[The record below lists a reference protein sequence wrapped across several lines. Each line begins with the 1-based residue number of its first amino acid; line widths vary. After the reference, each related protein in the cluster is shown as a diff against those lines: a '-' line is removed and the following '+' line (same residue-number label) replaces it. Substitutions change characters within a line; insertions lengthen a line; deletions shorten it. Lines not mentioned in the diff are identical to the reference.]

1 MYVLMMRMRKRRRR
15 SEVPM
20 VMRVENVFEWM
31 VLTKRVVGIRP
42 NHSLNI
48 MSSMMMM
55 MMMMVMMVM
64 EIIVMTFKSVGDLV
78 TLHQI
83 VSAGQILRAGRWV
96 TFHLYS
102 ILGGV
107 AQNPAT
113 CFGNSPKGW
122 KWVEM
127 FPQIFASLGS
137 ITLEAIS
144 YLRCR
149 LRM

>member
-1 MYVLMMRMRKRRRR
+1 
-15 SEVPM
+15 M

-48 MSSMMMM
+48 MSSMML
-55 MMMMVMMVM
+55 MMMVMMVM
-64 EIIVMTFKSVGDLV
+64 EIIVMTFKSAGDLV

-102 ILGGV
+102 ILEGV
-107 AQNPAT
+107 FTESDPFWKLTQ
-113 CFGNSPKGW
+113 GW
-122 KWVEM
+122 KC
-127 FPQIFASLGS
+127 FHKYSQACAL
-137 ITLEAIS
+137 
-144 YLRCR
+144 
-149 LRM
+149 

>member
-1 MYVLMMRMRKRRRR
+1 MRRK

-55 MMMMVMMVM
+55 IRVVMVM
-64 EIIVMTFKSVGDLV
+64 EIIVMTLKSVGDLV

-102 ILGGV
+102 ILEGV
-107 AQNPAT
+107 AQNPT
-113 CFGNSPKGW
+113 HFGNSPKGW
-122 KWVEM
+122 KCFHKYSQAW
-127 FPQIFASLGS
+127 AL
-137 ITLEAIS
+137 
-144 YLRCR
+144 
-149 LRM
+149 

>member
-1 MYVLMMRMRKRRRR
+1 
-15 SEVPM
+15 M

-55 MMMMVMMVM
+55 MMMIRVMMVM
-64 EIIVMTFKSVGDLV
+64 VEIIVMTFKSVGDLV

-102 ILGGV
+102 ILEGV
-107 AQNPAT
+107 AQNPT
-113 CFGNSPKGW
+113 CFWDSPG
-122 KWVEM
+122 VEM
-127 FPQIFASLGS
+127 GGNVSTNIRKLVLYNTGGNLIFEMSA
-137 ITLEAIS
+137 
-144 YLRCR
+144 
-149 LRM
+149 

>member
-1 MYVLMMRMRKRRRR
+1 
-15 SEVPM
+15 M

-55 MMMMVMMVM
+55 MMMMVMMMIRVVMVM
-64 EIIVMTFKSVGDLV
+64 EIISMTFKSVGDLV
-78 TLHQI
+78 ILHQI

-107 AQNPAT
+107 AQNPT
-113 CFGNSPKGW
+113 CFGNSPKGVNLVGNVSTNIR
-122 KWVEM
+122 KLGLYNTGGNLIFEM
-127 FPQIFASLGS
+127 SA
-137 ITLEAIS
+137 
-144 YLRCR
+144 
-149 LRM
+149 

>member
-55 MMMMVMMVM
+55 MMMMVMMMIRVVMVM
-64 EIIVMTFKSVGDLV
+64 EIISMTFKSVGDLV
-78 TLHQI
+78 ILHQI

-107 AQNPAT
+107 AQNWKLTQGGEP
-113 CFGNSPKGW
+113 GW
-122 KWVEM
+122 KCFHKYSQAW
-127 FPQIFASLGS
+127 AL
-137 ITLEAIS
+137 
-144 YLRCR
+144 
-149 LRM
+149 

>member
-1 MYVLMMRMRKRRRR
+1 
-15 SEVPM
+15 M

-55 MMMMVMMVM
+55 IRVVMVM
-64 EIIVMTFKSVGDLV
+64 EIISMTFKSVGDLV
-78 TLHQI
+78 ILHQI

-107 AQNPAT
+107 AQNWKLTQGGEP
-113 CFGNSPKGW
+113 GW
-122 KWVEM
+122 KCFHKYSQAW
-127 FPQIFASLGS
+127 AL
-137 ITLEAIS
+137 
-144 YLRCR
+144 
-149 LRM
+149 

>member
-1 MYVLMMRMRKRRRR
+1 
-15 SEVPM
+15 M

-31 VLTKRVVGIRP
+31 VLTKRVVGICP

-55 MMMMVMMVM
+55 MMMIRVMMVMVM
-64 EIIVMTFKSVGDLV
+64 EIISMTFKSVGDLV
-78 TLHQI
+78 ILHQI

-107 AQNPAT
+107 AQNPT
-113 CFGNSPKGW
+113 HFGNSPNW
-122 KWVEM
+122 
-127 FPQIFASLGS
+127 
-137 ITLEAIS
+137 
-144 YLRCR
+144 
-149 LRM
+149 

>member
-1 MYVLMMRMRKRRRR
+1 
-15 SEVPM
+15 M

-55 MMMMVMMVM
+55 MMMIRVMMVM
-64 EIIVMTFKSVGDLV
+64 VEIIVMTFKSVGDLV

-102 ILGGV
+102 ILEGV
-107 AQNPAT
+107 AQNPT
-113 CFGNSPKGW
+113 QG
-122 KWVEM
+122 VEM
-127 FPQIFASLGS
+127 FPQIFASLCS